1 MEWISFFERQ
11 PKHGQKIFYYGQ
23 PIGVW
28 MGHYEYSPDDRF
40 SPHLI
45 ICEEK
50 DEETEKAL
58 SAYGLTGLTMTV
70 DRMDAP
76 WWAPY
81 EEGMSKPEKPATDYP
96 ADYPK

>member
-11 PKHGQKIFYYGQ
+11 PKHGQTIFYYGQ

-28 MGHYEYSPDDRF
+28 VGRYEYHPDDPV
-40 SPHLI
+40 SPHLMFCGEGKI
-45 ICEEK
+45 R
-50 DEETEKAL
+50 
-58 SAYGLTGLTMTV
+58 GVV

-76 WWAPY
+76 WWMPY
-81 EEGMSKPEKPATDYP
+81 SEDVTRPEKPAADYP